1 MSFLAWVI
9 ASAMKRGAA
18 FDPASVFGVSDQGI
32 AFDFYDEANLFQ
44 LSNGTTPIT
53 TSGERAGYATDLSG
67 KNHPAFQATAANRP
81 YWTGI
86 PRTLGAELVTNGRF
100 AADTDWTKG
109 TGWSIA
115 AGIATKAAGTAALL
129 SQPIALQA
137 GRTYFIVYNI
147 TRTAGTLTAQLTGG
161 TTLLGASRN
170 ATGSYVEILTA
181 NTNTTLSF
189 SADAAFA
196 GTVFNA
202 TVKEVTSFSDRGLFF
217 YGNPI
222 QLATAAINCTASDK
236 ATIIASVKQDSATG
250 SQNLLIFG
258 AYGSVAGSIL
268 CDLSTQPAVRLWGTT
283 GAVAHVPTAERG
295 SGIASREYVNVYNVD
310 IAGAT
315 IADQVEVRT
324 RGVLPTQTTSG
335 ALNGGTALA
344 NAAFR
349 VGANSFRGLIHR
361 LLFINRALSDAE
373 RDQVQAWAMNGK
385 VFAAVLGDSTV
396 GITSAP
402 LPNTQKVSDFVG
414 GLVCNA
420 ADVSES
426 GSRIADQLGYWNAIN
441 DRSKLQVV
449 EVMIGLNDVKGRV
462 GANTATSAQ
471 VIADYQALIDDI
483 AADMPAGCRIHI
495 AALTPCKV
503 WLDAAAFPAA
513 AYAAWQDLNEAI
525 AGNGPTP
532 ITGVHQRVTSHVAA
546 LNDGADNLL
555 PIYDHNGDGVHESNE
570 AKMIV
575 AQAWRV
581 ALEADGIL

>member
-1 MSFLAWVI
+1 MSFLAGVI

-86 PRTLGAELVTNGRF
+86 PRTLGTELCPALSSF
-100 AADTDWTKG
+100 SLPA
-109 TGWSIA
+109 GWSE
-115 AGIATKAAGTAALL
+115 AGGILTKAAGSANASSATVT
-129 SQPIALQA
+129 IEA
-137 GRTYFIVYNI
+137 GKTYFIVVNM
-147 TRTAGTLTAQLTGG
+147 TRSAGTLTARFTGG
-161 TTLLGASRN
+161 TTISGASRN
-170 ATGSYVEILTA
+170 ASGSYVEILTA
-181 NTNTTLSF
+181 QTGNTTF
-189 SADAAFA
+189 EVSADAAFA
-196 GTVFNA
+196 GTVFRA
-202 TVKEVTSFSDRGLFF
+202 TIKEVTSFSDRGLFF

-315 IADQVEVRT
+315 IAEQVEVRT

-335 ALNGGTALA
+335 STNGGTALA

-361 LLFINRALSDAE
+361 VLFINRALSDSE
-373 RDQVQAWAMNGK
+373 RDQVQTWAMNGK

-396 GITSAP
+396 GITGSP

-426 GSRIADQLGYWNAIN
+426 GSRIADQLGYWNAIT

-449 EVMIGLNDVKGRV
+449 IVQIGLNDVKGRV

-483 AADMPAGCRIHI
+483 NADKPAGCKVYVS
-495 AALTPCKV
+495 AMTPCKV
-503 WLDAAAFPAA
+503 WLDAATFPAA
-513 AYAAWQDLNEAI
+513 AYAAWQELNEAI
-525 AGNGPTP
+525 AGNGDTP
-532 ITGVHQRVTSHVAA
+532 ITGVDGRITAHVA
-546 LNDGADNLL
+546 LLSDGADNLAA
-555 PIYDHNGDGVHESNE
+555 IYDHNLDGVHESNE